1 VPVKEAVAPN
11 KVQEQNTA
19 AQVRAE
25 VRRLEYLLS
34 ENRLNGDRDSEV
46 LIKTKRLQDE
56 LKKSRLQFVD
66 LPMVE
71 YDEKFTEED
80 ADKYFK
86 DPKVNKKYKLK
97 VS

>member
-1 VPVKEAVAPN
+1 
-11 KVQEQNTA
+11 
-19 AQVRAE
+19 
-25 VRRLEYLLS
+25 
-34 ENRLNGDRDSEV
+34 
-46 LIKTKRLQDE
+46 LQDE